1 MVTLCFILQS
11 YLITEY
17 HDLELEIRPELPK
30 NRKSIG
36 RSMASVDTKAEKAVL
51 KIAKKNSDVFKT
63 NGTLGT
69 KILLHVA
76 DQQTTDSKGRS
87 LSRKDVAKKAN
98 EKEKRLRENQLRNLI
113 SG

>member
-1 MVTLCFILQS
+1 M
-11 YLITEY
+11 ITEY

-30 NRKSIG
+30 NGKAVG
-36 RSMASVDTKAEKAVL
+36 RSISSDDTKAEKAVL
-51 KIAKKNSDVFKT
+51 KIAKKNTDVFKT

-76 DQQTTDSKGRS
+76 DQQKSGTKGRS
-87 LSRKDVAKKAN
+87 LSTKDAVKKAN